1 MISFEHDHFWQ
12 DHFSL
17 LGKCKEKQD
26 SFYCNNKH
34 DSQVKGKN
42 YLPSA
47 DPPDKCKSREKLR
60 DQKWTTSKRYSIWPG
75 FLYCQ
80 IFHFATYST
89 GIGRVLSLI
98 FYCPHQPCV
107 PIISHRRSVES
118 VSELGENLLVVWK
131 PDSSM
136 IAVAT
141 AAGHVIF
148 YNIVVYTEVRLVLV
162 FLFNE
167 YFKFFVF
174 YERGEGR

>member
-1 MISFEHDHFWQ
+1 M
-12 DHFSL
+12 
-17 LGKCKEKQD
+17 
-26 SFYCNNKH
+26 
-34 DSQVKGKN
+34 
-42 YLPSA
+42 
-47 DPPDKCKSREKLR
+47 
-60 DQKWTTSKRYSIWPG
+60 
-75 FLYCQ
+75 
-80 IFHFATYST
+80 
-89 GIGRVLSLI
+89 
-98 FYCPHQPCV
+98 